1 MIKHG
6 LDRPRGAV
14 GARMPRRGEMVQD
27 VRGSYTNPLDWTDEG
42 RKTGECSVLQMKLTH
57 VRPVW

>member
-14 GARMPRRGEMVQD
+14 GAWMPRRGEMVQD
-27 VRGSYTNPLDWTDEG
+27 VRGGRVIQILWTGLIKAE
-42 RKTGECSVLQMKLTH
+42 RLANA
-57 VRPVW
+57 